1 MLLRA
6 CRKADMPALA
16 ALWERAVRVTHT
28 FLTEQDIHAL
38 RGEVET
44 VYLKAMN
51 EIWLIEISA
60 EENPTAEISAPERRK
75 DESSAE
81 GRRKD
86 ASRKNGAPLPVPAGF
101 LGMVGDKVEMLFVDP
116 VWRGHGVGTLLL
128 NHARTRHP
136 ALTVDVNEQN
146 PAAHGFYLHY
156 GFRDVGREDTDGA
169 GRPFPLVHMAL

>member
-1 MLLRA
+1 MTLRA
-6 CRKADMPALA
+6 GRQADMSALA
-16 ALWERAVRVTHT
+16 ALWERSVRATHT
-28 FLTEQDIHAL
+28 FLTEQDVLAL

-51 EIWLIEISA
+51 EIWLIEIPAAELSA
-60 EENPTAEISAPERRK
+60 DEIEE
-75 DESSAE
+75 DEVPPD
-81 GRRKD
+81 GRGKD
-86 ASRKNGAPLPVPAGF
+86 ARRKNGAPPPVPAGF

-116 VWRGHGVGTLLL
+116 VWRGRGVGTRLL
-128 NHARTRHP
+128 NHVRKRHP

-156 GFRDVGREDTDGA
+156 GFRDVGRKDTDEA